1 MRLSII
7 SHQYLIFEKSNKSVT
22 LSIILI
28 GNFMVTKNSRVN
40 LTFDDTTFN
49 LITFI
54 AKKHN
59 KTFAG
64 FVKELA
70 LYALDKLEDKK
81 LSVLAKELDKPGVKT
96 YSHLEA
102 WK

>member
-1 MRLSII
+1 MA
-7 SHQYLIFEKSNKSVT
+7 
-22 LSIILI
+22 
-28 GNFMVTKNSRVN
+28 TKNSRVN

-49 LITFI
+49 LISFI
-54 AKKHN
+54 AKKHK

-70 LYALDKLEDKK
+70 LDALDKLEDKK
-81 LSVLAKELDKPGVKT
+81 LSALAAELDKPDVKT